1 MSGRGPLDYS
11 MFPGHYRSYT
21 SELRRCRFG
30 QAPYASNP
38 AKVHAPGGR
47 IGDLRTRNRRRTSC
61 DNKQR
66 RPSVGVCVFRI
77 QYTVQKKSDTEQQ
90 RSQGTGSRR
99 SPRHATRA
107 SSSISREN
115 ERESRIQAAL
125 NPART
130 AILRSGFFLHGRHRQ
145 ARTRR
150 SERAGSPTTR
160 YACPPRLQLRAPR
173 HTCAVRASTIR
184 PDRTHLHSRE
194 AAATLQA
201 ASARRLMPALVRLQC
216 KHNSA
221 HKLMVRDVGRT
232 DQRTRARRTNVVRA
246 HHQQRT
252 RRSGTRTSRGSTPPT
267 QIPPV
272 PSRRRARARP

>member
-38 AKVHAPGGR
+38 AKAHAPGGR

-115 ERESRIQAAL
+115 ERANRESRPHSTLHARRSSAAASFCTVGIGRRGL
-125 NPART
+125 AGASERVPRRRGT
-130 AILRSGFFLHGRHRQ
+130 HVLHG
-145 ARTRR
+145 
-150 SERAGSPTTR
+150 SS
-160 YACPPRLQLRAPR
+160 
-173 HTCAVRASTIR
+173 
-184 PDRTHLHSRE
+184 
-194 AAATLQA
+194 
-201 ASARRLMPALVRLQC
+201 
-216 KHNSA
+216 
-221 HKLMVRDVGRT
+221 
-232 DQRTRARRTNVVRA
+232 
-246 HHQQRT
+246 
-252 RRSGTRTSRGSTPPT
+252 
-267 QIPPV
+267 
-272 PSRRRARARP
+272 